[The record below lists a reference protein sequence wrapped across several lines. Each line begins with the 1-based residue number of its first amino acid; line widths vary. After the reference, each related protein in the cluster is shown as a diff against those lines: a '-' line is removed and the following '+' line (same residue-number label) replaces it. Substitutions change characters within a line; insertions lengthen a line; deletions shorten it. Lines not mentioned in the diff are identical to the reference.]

1 MRVIDVRDDTE
12 FETEGHI
19 PGASHLYVG
28 YIEKELDRL
37 HPSVDADSALV
48 VTCAVGH
55 RASLAASMLL
65 RRGARD
71 VRNLLG
77 GMDAWTRLERRMDYG
92 SSEQSVTTP
101 DVEGPR
107 Q

>member
-1 MRVIDVRDDTE
+1 MLDVRDDSE

-28 YIEKELDRL
+28 HVEKELDRL
-37 HPSVDADSALV
+37 LPSFDRDAALV
-48 VTCAVGH
+48 VTCGVGH

-77 GMDAWTRLERRMDYG
+77 GMDAWKRLDLRMDFG
-92 SSEQSVTTP
+92 ASDQSMTTP